1 MEIDLFVT
9 KDSKIKD
16 LLRKIIRFN
25 KHCIQTINYIYG
37 NKKQK
42 AMKVANKYIC
52 STQWIFHYYKD
63 LGDKALAQINE
74 QQLHWQYNTTTNSI
88 AIVIQHL
95 SGNMLSRWTDFL
107 TTDGEKPWRDR
118 DGEFEILNVDK
129 ASLLNEWEKGW
140 DCLFG
145 TFDSLTENDLIK
157 TVYIRNEP
165 HTVIE
170 AINRQV
176 GHVAYHVGQ
185 IVLIAKMLLNENWE
199 TLSIPKGKS
208 KELNMGKFLKK

>member
-1 MEIDLFVT
+1 
-9 KDSKIKD
+9 
-16 LLRKIIRFN
+16 
-25 KHCIQTINYIYG
+25 
-37 NKKQK
+37 
-42 AMKVANKYIC
+42 MKVANKYLS

-63 LGDKALAQINE
+63 LGDKTFAQINE

-88 AIVIQHL
+88 AIIIQHL

-118 DGEFEILNVDK
+118 DKEFENFNTDK
-129 ASLLNEWEKGW
+129 TSLLNDWNKGW
-140 DCLFG
+140 DCLFHSIN
-145 TFDSLTENDLIK
+145 SLTENDLVK

-185 IVLIAKMLLNENWE
+185 IVLIAKILLNEDWKM
-199 TLSIPKGKS
+199 LSIPKGKS
-208 KELNMGKFLKK
+208 KEFNMGKFLKK

>member
-1 MEIDLFVT
+1 
-9 KDSKIKD
+9 
-16 LLRKIIRFN
+16 
-25 KHCIQTINYIYG
+25 
-37 NKKQK
+37 
-42 AMKVANKYIC
+42 MKVSNKYLS

-63 LGDKALAQINE
+63 LCDKTLAQINE
-74 QQLHWQYNTTTNSI
+74 QQLHWQCNTTTNSI
-88 AIVIQHL
+88 AIIIQHL

-170 AINRQV
+170 AINRQL

>member
-16 LLRKIIRFN
+16 LLRKIIRLN

-42 AMKVANKYIC
+42 TMKVANKYLS

-63 LGDKALAQINE
+63 LGDKTLAQINE

-107 TTDGEKPWRDR
+107 D
-118 DGEFEILNVDK
+118 
-129 ASLLNEWEKGW
+129 
-140 DCLFG
+140 
-145 TFDSLTENDLIK
+145 
-157 TVYIRNEP
+157 
-165 HTVIE
+165 
-170 AINRQV
+170 
-176 GHVAYHVGQ
+176 
-185 IVLIAKMLLNENWE
+185 
-199 TLSIPKGKS
+199 
-208 KELNMGKFLKK
+208 

>member
-1 MEIDLFVT
+1 
-9 KDSKIKD
+9 
-16 LLRKIIRFN
+16 
-25 KHCIQTINYIYG
+25 
-37 NKKQK
+37 
-42 AMKVANKYIC
+42 MKVANKYL
-52 STQWIFHYYKD
+52 SSAQWIFHYYKD
-63 LGDKALAQINE
+63 LCDKTLAQINE
-74 QQLHWQYNTTTNSI
+74 QQLHWQYNTTTNNI
-88 AIVIQHL
+88 AIIIQHL

-129 ASLLNEWEKGW
+129 ASLLSKWERGW

-208 KELNMGKFLKK
+208 KEFNMGKFFKK

>member
-16 LLRKIIRFN
+16 LLRKIIRLN

-42 AMKVANKYIC
+42 TMKVANKYLS

-63 LGDKALAQINE
+63 LGDKTLAQINE
-74 QQLHWQYNTTTNSI
+74 QQPHWQYNTTTNSI
-88 AIVIQHL
+88 AIIIQHL
-95 SGNMLSRWTDFL
+95 SGNMLSRWTNFL

-118 DGEFEILNVDK
+118 DKEFENFNTDK
-129 ASLLNEWEKGW
+129 TSLLNDWNEGW
-140 DCLFG
+140 DCLFHSIN
-145 TFDSLTENDLIK
+145 SLTENDLIK

-185 IVLIAKMLLNENWE
+185 IVLIAKMLLNEDWK

-208 KELNMGKFLKK
+208 KEFNMGKFLKK